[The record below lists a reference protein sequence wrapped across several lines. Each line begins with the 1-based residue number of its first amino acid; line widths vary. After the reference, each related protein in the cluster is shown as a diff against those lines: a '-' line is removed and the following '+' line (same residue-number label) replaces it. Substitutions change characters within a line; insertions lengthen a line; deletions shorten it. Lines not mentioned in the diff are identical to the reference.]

1 MEVSQDRGLI
11 GAVAAS
17 LCQSHSNAG
26 SEPIRPLAWE
36 SPYAT
41 EAALELAKRQKKK
54 KKSAKNLHFLSA
66 PKVIAIIW
74 TFSPGEFPAIWEVKN
89 NTEWESLL

>member
-36 SPYAT
+36 ARYAA
-41 EAALELAKRQKKK
+41 EAALERAKKKKK
-54 KKSAKNLHFLSA
+54 KKSAKNLRFLSA